1 MKLEY
6 SCKAECSALFTY
18 VIKNQIGDDN
28 LYLDIINTVNDIQ
41 NTMASY
47 MLKYGAYK
55 ELT

>member
-1 MKLEY
+1 MFGFIYIFDK
-6 SCKAECSALFTY
+6 K
-18 VIKNQIGDDN
+18 KQIEDDN
-28 LYLDIINTVNDIQ
+28 LYPDIINTVNDIQ